1 MIDTTTVV
9 GMVLSSMP
17 IGEFDK
23 RVVIF
28 TKEMGKI
35 SAFARGARKPNSPFL
50 ASTQPMAFGEF
61 TLYQGRNSFTINS
74 AKISDYFFNDM
85 HDVDTLYTGMYFLE
99 LADYYGKENLDGTEV
114 LTLLYMTMKTLAKG
128 QLDIDIIRSVFDL
141 RILVE
146 NGEYP
151 NVFTC
156 KNCGKKDNIDYF
168 DMKHDGVLCSDCH
181 GTLKEQDKLLQS
193 TLYALQYIETAPMNK
208 LFAFDLK
215 DNVKNQL
222 KQITN
227 DYIAQKVDKH
237 FNSLDFI

>member
-61 TLYQGRNSFTINS
+61 TLYQGRNSYTINS

-85 HDVDTLYTGMYFLE
+85 KEADTLYTGMYFLE
-99 LADYYGKENLDGTEV
+99 LADYYGKENLDGTEI
-114 LTLLYMTMKTLAKG
+114 LTLLYKTMKVLAKG
-128 QLDIDIIRSVFDL
+128 VLDKEIIRAVFEL

-151 NVFTC
+151 NVFSC
-156 KNCGKKDNIDYF
+156 ANCGAKDGIDMF
-168 DMKHDGVLCSDCH
+168 DANRNGMLCNRCH
-181 GTLKEQDKLLQS
+181 GNVSEDRLLLQS

-215 DNVKNQL
+215 ENVKKQL
-222 KQITN
+222 KNITN
-227 DYIAQKVDKH
+227 NYIEQKVDKH